1 MNINIYPFTSS
12 PFSCKLFNLG
22 MGGTFPTHALI
33 RDPPTVTVHE
43 PQSPFL
49 QLYFGFTPSVAQAFF
64 KGDPSLK
71 SAFLPLAD
79 NIVIC
84 SCEDLRATP

>member
-1 MNINIYPFTSS
+1 
-12 PFSCKLFNLG
+12 

>member
-1 MNINIYPFTSS
+1 MMTLDATY
-12 PFSCKLFNLG
+12 
-22 MGGTFPTHALI
+22 
-33 RDPPTVTVHE
+33 
-43 PQSPFL
+43 FL